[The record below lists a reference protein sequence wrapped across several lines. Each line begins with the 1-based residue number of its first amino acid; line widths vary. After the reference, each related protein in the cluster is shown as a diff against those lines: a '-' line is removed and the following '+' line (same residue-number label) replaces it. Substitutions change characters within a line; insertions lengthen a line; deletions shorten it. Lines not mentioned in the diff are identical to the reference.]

1 MNFTIYSKEN
11 CPYCYKVKTVMEL
24 TGSKYK
30 ILELGEDFTKEDF
43 YSRFGKGSTFP
54 QVLCD
59 DNTIGGCIDTI
70 KFLKEQQVIKS

>member
-1 MNFTIYSKEN
+1 
-11 CPYCYKVKTVMEL
+11 MEL
-24 TGSKYK
+24 TGSEYK

>member
-1 MNFTIYSKEN
+1 
-11 CPYCYKVKTVMEL
+11 MEL
-24 TGSKYK
+24 TGSEYK

-43 YSRFGKGSTFP
+43 YSRFGKDSTFP